1 MIFEGFFLKSVD
13 KIQVSLKSDKVTG
26 TLHEDVFTFL
36 TISRL
41 SLLRMRNV
49 SDKSRRENKNTHFMF
64 INFFFENG
72 SVYEI
77 MSKNMEETEATDN
90 MAHARCVLD
99 K

>member
-1 MIFEGFFLKSVD
+1 
-13 KIQVSLKSDKVTG
+13 
-26 TLHEDVFTFL
+26 
-36 TISRL
+36 
-41 SLLRMRNV
+41 
-49 SDKSRRENKNTHFMF
+49 MF

-99 K
+99 KWGYTRGHRNL

>member
-1 MIFEGFFLKSVD
+1 LIFEGCFLKYVD
-13 KIQVSLKSDKVTG
+13 EIQVSLKSDKVAG

-41 SLLRMRNV
+41 SLLRMKNV
-49 SDKSRRENKNTHFMF
+49 SDESCRENQNTHFML

-77 MSKNMEETEATDN
+77 MSKNEETEATDN
-90 MAHARCVLD
+90 MVHARCVLE